1 MNNENAQVIKN
12 NEFIIFKNDKIMNDL
27 AQKT

>member
-1 MNNENAQVIKN
+1 MNSKNETLIKN